1 MCTAEREVE
10 VSGEVDR
17 DEKSGSERTRFHLD
31 PNHDV
36 GTTSPAGD
44 AQTHHRC
51 PTMSSRDTELAPK
64 SRTWRTRNS
73 HVCGPQQKRLPDL
86 TNSRTCHVYTATI
99 GCDLGEVE
107 ESSLVQGF
115 SPVGWWT
122 RHRESVRSPVPSI
135 LSLSLQ

>member
-51 PTMSSRDTELAPK
+51 PTMSSRDTEARSQITDLARPK
-64 SRTWRTRNS
+64 ILMCVGLSGRGFRT
-73 HVCGPQQKRLPDL
+73 
-86 TNSRTCHVYTATI
+86 
-99 GCDLGEVE
+99 
-107 ESSLVQGF
+107 
-115 SPVGWWT
+115 
-122 RHRESVRSPVPSI
+122 
-135 LSLSLQ
+135 